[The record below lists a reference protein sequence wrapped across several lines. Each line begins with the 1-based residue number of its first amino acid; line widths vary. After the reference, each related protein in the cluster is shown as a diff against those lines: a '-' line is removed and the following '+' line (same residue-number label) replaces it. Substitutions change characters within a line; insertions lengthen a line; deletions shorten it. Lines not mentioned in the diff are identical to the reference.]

1 MLAAT
6 ARRGWWR
13 RPPFLPLPDGDYLRW
28 RVATAYGDEA
38 GPVDADDVVAF
49 LAWSRQQRLA
59 RRSGEGR

>member
-6 ARRGWWR
+6 APRGWWR

-38 GPVDADDVVAF
+38 APVDADDVVAF
-49 LAWSRQQRLA
+49 LAWSRKQRLG
-59 RRSGEGR
+59 RRSGKSR